1 MQNFRL
7 RKGKY
12 YAKTCHDCQRVKT
25 LTPKAFF
32 AKNISQLKRRR
43 PVGPD
48 INSDFMLGL
57 MEKQNHKC
65 VLTGLELTTT
75 WGKGEVDTNA
85 SVDRMDNDRGYTR
98 DNIRL
103 VCRRANTMRG
113 KLTDEDFIRW
123 CKLVIGTTVA
133 KGN

>member
-1 MQNFRL
+1 
-7 RKGKY
+7 
-12 YAKTCHDCQRVKT
+12 
-25 LTPKAFF
+25 
-32 AKNISQLKRRR
+32 
-43 PVGPD
+43 
-48 INSDFMLGL
+48 MLEL

-65 VLTGLELTTT
+65 ALTGLELTTT

-113 KLTDEDFIRW
+113 TLTDEDFIRW
-123 CKLVIGTTVA
+123 CSLVIGTTVA